1 MPVGPGHEVCV
12 LLNSDSTLLIFTHAV
27 HVPCLLQ
34 SSLTRFPTAGLTFFF
49 LLNYLPEMRVNLKRK
64 FSQITRLVFHKR
76 CLLVVLF
83 VCSLSMISLFY
94 LLQWNI
100 ICLNIDIEN
109 RLNNLVSNI
118 LTHSNYLVYK
128 QINNI

>member
-1 MPVGPGHEVCV
+1 
-12 LLNSDSTLLIFTHAV
+12 
-27 HVPCLLQ
+27 
-34 SSLTRFPTAGLTFFF
+34 
-49 LLNYLPEMRVNLKRK
+49 MRVNLKRK

-76 CLLVVLF
+76 CLLVALF

-109 RLNNLVSNI
+109 RLKNLVSNI
-118 LTHSNYLVYK
+118 LTHLNYLFYK
-128 QINNI
+128 QTNNI